1 MTGITNPGKANVYAD
16 HVTPLPNAASF
27 FARDASAKNVQCR
40 TVIQL
45 VNDAL
50 RETTW
55 QCEQFGAGKFS
66 QTFKVTGTWRQ
77 YVVRVA
83 PPDSMLQLF
92 YERRMMRQEPDIHQR
107 IQAETDIPIPKI
119 VHFDF
124 SRKKIDR
131 DYLIMA
137 LLPGTPLSE
146 ANLTGSAWDR
156 ALLQWGGH
164 IARIHTIADE
174 QNRFGYLG
182 ANRPME
188 PQPSWAAAFREMFRL
203 ELNDI
208 VATGIYSPQT
218 AEWALGLL
226 DSNLG
231 LFDHCR
237 TAHLLH
243 GDIWGTNLL
252 VARDG
257 TVTGVLDFDRACWG
271 DIEWDLAVAEYCG
284 VTQTAFWQGYGTQV
298 QTREGEAKIRR
309 LFYLLYEHQKYVIIA
324 LSSRRRDPAG
334 ARRYASECLDIMN
347 NFERTARPDF

>member
-1 MTGITNPGKANVYAD
+1 VYPN
-16 HVTPLPNAASF
+16 HVIPPNAA
-27 FARDASAKNVQCR
+27 ASSLIPDPSKR
-40 TVIQL
+40 GI
-45 VNDAL
+45 L
-50 RETTW
+50 RETVVELMNEAVGKSTW
-55 QCEQFGAGKFS
+55 LCEQFGAGKFS
-66 QTFKVTGTWRQ
+66 QTFRLTGTWRQ

-92 YERRMMRQEPDIHQR
+92 YERRMMRQEPDIHRR
-107 IQAETDIPIPKI
+107 IQAEIDIPIPEI

-131 DYLIMA
+131 DFLIMP

-156 ALLQWGGH
+156 ALSQWGSH
-164 IARIHTIADE
+164 IARIHTIVDG

-182 ANRPME
+182 AHHPME
-188 PQPSWAAAFREMFRL
+188 PQPTWAAAFREMFRL
-203 ELNDI
+203 ELGDI
-208 VATGIYSPQT
+208 AAAGIYSPQT

-226 DSNLG
+226 DNRLG

-237 TAHLLH
+237 TPHLLH

-284 VTQTAFWQGYGTQV
+284 VTQPAFWQGYGTRV
-298 QTREGEAKIRR
+298 QTREGEAAIRR

-334 ARRYASECLDIMN
+334 ARRYASECLDILN
-347 NFERTARPDF
+347 NFERTNRPDF